1 MSGAEYMKGTMRMA
15 GWGLVPLLVAGLQ
28 ACGNGG
34 ATPQDTSGPVQCVEI
49 PDGYYLFANGKF
61 TPTTE
66 DMAIELPAEVTQ
78 RDVVWI
84 NEFED
89 LLRQTGPEWIRLKAV
104 DEVLFVSGEADS
116 EEAREDALSAVRA
129 AIVADRQLLQRNLFM
144 VDAVSTPDEPR
155 PPGALF
161 MSMPHNPPLEACRTR
176 GDQLARSEQITY
188 EEDDTV
194 VSEDNHRLLDA
205 LAGLTMICRDYRLE
219 IGVHTDARGAESFN
233 RVRSQARADAI
244 AAYLQQQGIPA
255 SQLVPFG
262 YGETRPIDP
271 AQTSEA
277 YALNRRVEFH
287 FLDKGE

>member
-1 MSGAEYMKGTMRMA
+1 MKGTVRKA
-15 GWGLVPLLVAGLQ
+15 GWALVPLMLAGLQ

-34 ATPQDTSGPVQCVEI
+34 ATPSDASGPVQCVEI

-66 DMAIELPAEVTQ
+66 DMAIEVPSDVSQ
-78 RDVVWI
+78 REVVWI

-104 DEVLFVSGEADS
+104 DDVLFVSGDADS
-116 EEAREDALSAVRA
+116 EAARSEALEIVRA
-129 AIVADRQLLQRNLFM
+129 AIVADRRLLKRNLYM
-144 VDAVSTPDEPR
+144 VDAVSTPQEAR

-161 MSMPHNPPLEACRTR
+161 MSMPHDPTLEACRTR
-176 GDQLARSEQITY
+176 GDQLARSVQITY
-188 EEDDTV
+188 EEEDTV
-194 VSEDNHRLLDA
+194 VSADSHQLLDA

-219 IGVHTDARGAESFN
+219 IGVHTDARGAESYN
-233 RVRSQARADAI
+233 RARSQARADAI
-244 AAYLQQQGIPA
+244 AAYLESQGIPA
-255 SQLVPFG
+255 RQLVPFG
-262 YGETRPIDP
+262 YGESRPIDP

-287 FLDKGE
+287 FLDRGE

>member
-1 MSGAEYMKGTMRMA
+1 MKGTKRMA
-15 GWGLVPLLVAGLQ
+15 GWGLVPLLIAGLQ
-28 ACGNGG
+28 ACGSDTAVPQQG
-34 ATPQDTSGPVQCVEI
+34 ADAVQCVEI

-66 DMAIELPAEVTQ
+66 DMAIEVPAEVSQ
-78 RDVVWI
+78 KDVVWI
-84 NEFED
+84 NQFED
-89 LLRQTGPEWIRLKAV
+89 LLRQTGPEWVRLKAV
-104 DEVLFVSGEADS
+104 NEVLFVSGEAES
-116 EEAREDALSAVRA
+116 EDARQEALKAVRA
-129 AIVADRQLLQRNLFM
+129 AIVADRQLLQRNLYM

-161 MSMPHNPPLEACRTR
+161 MSMPHDPPLEACRTR
-176 GDQLARSEQITY
+176 GDQLARSQQITY
-188 EEDDTV
+188 DEEDRV
-194 VSEDNHRLLDA
+194 VSEDSHGLLDA
-205 LAGLTMICRDYRLE
+205 LAGLAMICRDYRLE
-219 IGVHTDARGAESFN
+219 IGVHTDARGAESYN
-233 RVRSQARADAI
+233 RVRSQSRADAI
-244 AAYLQQQGIPA
+244 AAYLEQQGIQT